1 MAALTP
7 IAVIILGIAAAIF
20 LFNSSWAPISRRI
33 ERFGNSFSGDM
44 EIVGMTMP
52 PARLAFVALGAGMSL
67 WVVALVTLSPPL
79 FLGIALFIVCIGGA
93 LFYTRAY
100 VERRKAARILMFQD
114 QLEGSLRT
122 IAGGLRVGLG
132 IQQAIVMVG
141 EQSRDPARH
150 EFTRVIGL
158 TNMGVSIFDAFD
170 QLAVRMKNPETAML
184 ARVIRVQAQT
194 GGDLANVLE
203 NLADTIRDRRRL
215 TRRVNAITAQG
226 RATGWLLGLIP
237 IAVGLFLVVAEPQ
250 LRDSS
255 LHTPLGQT
263 FLAASLGLD
272 ALAIFTLMRITKLD
286 A

>member
-7 IAVIILGIAAAIF
+7 LAVIILGIAAAMV
-20 LFNSSWAPISRRI
+20 LFTSSWTPISRRI
-33 ERFGNSFSGDM
+33 EGFANSFSGDM
-44 EIVGMTMP
+44 EIVGMTIA
-52 PARLAFVALGAGMSL
+52 PARLVFIVVGAGLAL
-67 WVVALVTLSPPL
+67 WLVVLVTLSPPL
-79 FLGIALFIVCIGGA
+79 LLGVGLLIACIGGA
-93 LFYTRAY
+93 LFFARTY
-100 VERRKAARILMFQD
+100 VERRKAGRIAKFQD

-141 EQSRDPARH
+141 EQSRDPARY

-158 TNMGVSIFDAFD
+158 TNMGMSIFDAFD
-170 QLAVRMKNPETAML
+170 QLAQRMSNPETGML

-194 GGDLANVLE
+194 GGDLASVLE

-215 TRRVNAITAQG
+215 TRRVSAITAQG

-237 IAVGLFLVVAEPQ
+237 IGVGLFLVVAEPQ
-250 LRDSS
+250 LRDAS
-255 LHTPLGQT
+255 LHTPLGQI
-263 FLAASLGLD
+263 FLATSLGLD
-272 ALAIFTLMRITKLD
+272 ALAIVTLMQLTKLN